1 MKASTF
7 LVSLDIFKGKYLIF
21 FSAYHTYTF
30 NATAHTTRETDMI
43 LTVGYGDGSWSKPY
57 YDCGGGNIWM
67 MTYTVP
73 FFGFKDGNYF
83 FK

>member
-1 MKASTF
+1 MEPKPNDPPLPIADYDS
-7 LVSLDIFKGKYLIF
+7 
-21 FSAYHTYTF
+21 YTH
-30 NATAHTTRETDMI
+30 NESAHTEREANEI
-43 LTVGYGDGSWSKPY
+43 LMVEYEDGTWSKPY

-73 FFGFKDGNYF
+73 FFGFDKNNKQYF